1 MEEGLQQPGAKAN
14 AGEDNFSIFVEP
26 AFHGKEK
33 EKVPRGTV
41 RG

>member
-1 MEEGLQQPGAKAN
+1 MEEGLQQPRAKAS
-14 AGEDNFSIFVEP
+14 AGEDGFSTFVEP